1 MIERKIKMQKDN
13 VIKDIPENLISDY
26 SFMGWSK
33 VEEKKKIDIEE
44 PKFEKKSFKKD

>member
-13 VIKDIPENLISDY
+13 VIKEIAENLVSDY

-33 VEEKKKIDIEE
+33 VEESKVEE